1 MTTAVH
7 KSQQSDDVVWIRSA
21 ADVSDIVNRGAARAA
36 NARVIVLL
44 ALGGV
49 FLDAYDLTSL
59 AYGEEAVRDQFH
71 IGSAQLGL
79 VVSAISL
86 GALVGSFFGG
96 ALVDR
101 IGRYRVFMAD
111 MVFFVVAAIGAA
123 LSVNAAMLIGFRFLM
138 GVGVGMDLPVAM
150 AFLAEFSR
158 LKGRGGKSDRTA
170 AWCPA
175 WYAATTACYAV
186 ILAIYLFL
194 PAGWHQHTWRYV
206 VGFGAVPAL
215 AIIAVRK
222 RYIDESP
229 TWAAGQGDLAGAAA
243 ILRRSYGVDARVAPD
258 ARQDRQHASAGQRYR
273 ELFQPP
279 YRRRTL
285 QNLVANT
292 AQNFGYNS
300 VAFGLPVILA
310 AFLSQGELTTILF
323 ALVLNLGFA
332 FTGGMLGIG
341 WSRRFGAWRMTLAG
355 FALQL
360 VAFLVLAL
368 LGAPKGTAAIA
379 LALAMLGLY
388 LFAQASG
395 PGANLM
401 TFAALSYPTRIRGT
415 GVGFSRGAD
424 SAATAVTLFLF
435 PLLAAALS
443 TRVFWVIALAPA
455 IGALALVIGRW
466 EPVAHDADSED
477 AAASQARSAH
487 PAR

>member
-1 MTTAVH
+1 MTTAA
-7 KSQQSDDVVWIRSA
+7 QEAERAEPVWVRSA
-21 ADVSDIVNRGAARAA
+21 ADVSEIVNRGTGRAA

-59 AYGEEAVRDQFH
+59 AYGEEAVREQFH

-86 GALVGSFFGG
+86 GALVGSIFGG

-123 LSVNAAMLIGFRFLM
+123 LAVNAAMLIGFRFLM

-158 LKGRGGKSDRTA
+158 LQGRGGKSDRTA

-175 WYAATTACYAV
+175 WYAATTACYVV
-186 ILAIYLFL
+186 ILAIYALL
-194 PAGWHQHTWRYV
+194 PAEQHQYIWRYV
-206 VGFGAVPAL
+206 VGFGALPAL

-222 RYIDESP
+222 HYIDESP
-229 TWAAGQGDLAGAAA
+229 TWAAGQGDLAGAAE
-243 ILRRSYGVDARVAPD
+243 ILRRSYGVDARVAPEAGRSLD
-258 ARQDRQHASAGQRYR
+258 IKQASAGQRYR
-273 ELFQPP
+273 ELFLPP

-300 VAFGLPVILA
+300 VAFGLPVIIS
-310 AFLSQGELTTILF
+310 AFLAQGELTTIVS
-323 ALVLNLGFA
+323 ALALNLVFA

-341 WSRRFGAWRMTLAG
+341 WSRRHGAWRMTLIG
-355 FALQL
+355 FGLQL
-360 VAFLVLAL
+360 VAFVVLAS
-368 LGAPKGTAAIA
+368 LGVPKGPAAIA
-379 LALAMLGLY
+379 LALGMLGLY

-415 GVGFSRGAD
+415 GVGFSRGVD
-424 SAATAVTLFLF
+424 SAAATVTLFLF
-435 PLLAAALS
+435 PVLSSALS
-443 TRVFWVIALAPA
+443 TRVFWVIAIAPVV
-455 IGALALVIGRW
+455 GAAALLIGRW
-466 EPVAHDADSED
+466 EPVAHDADAED
-477 AAASQARSAH
+477 ARLSRD
-487 PAR
+487 

>member
-1 MTTAVH
+1 MTTAAREEE
-7 KSQQSDDVVWIRSA
+7 KRGTVWIRSA
-21 ADVSDIVNRGAARAA
+21 ADVSEIVNRGAGRAA
-36 NARVIVLL
+36 HARVIVLL

-59 AYGEEAVRDQFH
+59 AYGEEAVREQFH
-71 IGSAQLGL
+71 IGPVQLGL

-86 GALVGSFFGG
+86 GALFGSFFGG

-123 LSVNAAMLIGFRFLM
+123 LAVNAAMLIGFRFLM

-158 LKGRGGKSDRTA
+158 LQGKGGKSDRTA

-175 WYAATTACYAV
+175 WYAATTACYVV
-186 ILAIYLFL
+186 ILAIYALL
-194 PAGWHQHTWRYV
+194 PAEQHQHIWRYV

-229 TWAAGQGDLAGAAA
+229 AWAAGQGDLEGAAA
-243 ILRRSYGVDARVAPD
+243 ILRRSYGVEAEVAPD
-258 ARQDRQHASAGQRYR
+258 ARRETAQSSAGQKYR
-273 ELFQPP
+273 ELFRPP

-300 VAFGLPVILA
+300 VAFGLPVIIATFLA
-310 AFLSQGELTTILF
+310 QGELTTIVA
-323 ALVLNLGFA
+323 ALVLNLAFA

-341 WSRRFGAWRMTLAG
+341 WSRSRGAWRMTLIG
-355 FALQL
+355 FGLQL
-360 VAFLVLAL
+360 VAFVVLAL
-368 LGAPKGTAAIA
+368 LGVPTGPASIA

-415 GVGFSRGAD
+415 GVGFSRGVD
-424 SAATAVTLFLF
+424 SAATTATLFLF
-435 PLLAAALS
+435 PVLAAALS
-443 TRVFWVIALAPA
+443 TKVFWVIALAPVV
-455 IGALALVIGRW
+455 GAVALLIGRW
-466 EPVAHDADSED
+466 EPVAHDADAED
-477 AAASQARSAH
+477 AAAEGS
-487 PAR
+487 